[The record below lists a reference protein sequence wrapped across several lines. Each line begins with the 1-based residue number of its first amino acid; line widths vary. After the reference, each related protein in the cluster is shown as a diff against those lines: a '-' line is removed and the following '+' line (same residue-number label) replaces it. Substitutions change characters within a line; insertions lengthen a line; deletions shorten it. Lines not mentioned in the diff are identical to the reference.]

1 MPPLGFG
8 RYISSRWSRSVRVA
22 EAGDVALDFLFD
34 SLADQSLWPHAGEIA
49 LGGEVLFAMNKLI
62 RLIAVVSAIAAIA
75 CAIVLLASDTKAPIP
90 QSISPAAI
98 SAAPLLLIGASL
110 LIFQATQR
118 ARAVEALKNV
128 LLAAAF
134 LLWGAV
140 QLMKPST
147 VSQSLG
153 HVVIV
158 LYVLDLAWVI
168 LARANARPPRPQ

>member
-1 MPPLGFG
+1 MRL
-8 RYISSRWSRSVRVA
+8 VA
-22 EAGDVALDFLFD
+22 M
-34 SLADQSLWPHAGEIA
+34 I
-49 LGGEVLFAMNKLI
+49 
-62 RLIAVVSAIAAIA
+62 SAIAAIA

-90 QSISPAAI
+90 QLISPAEI
-98 SAAPLLLIGASL
+98 SAAPLFLIGASL
-110 LIFQATQR
+110 LVFQTTQR
-118 ARAVEALKNV
+118 VRAAEALKNV

-140 QLMKPST
+140 QLMKPSA